1 MFLGRRIPIPQ
12 QPRKGMPFQGS
23 KGMRCQIMTP
33 D

>member
-1 MFLGRRIPIPQ
+1 MFLGRRTPIPQ
-12 QPRKGMPFQGS
+12 RSGKGIPFLGV